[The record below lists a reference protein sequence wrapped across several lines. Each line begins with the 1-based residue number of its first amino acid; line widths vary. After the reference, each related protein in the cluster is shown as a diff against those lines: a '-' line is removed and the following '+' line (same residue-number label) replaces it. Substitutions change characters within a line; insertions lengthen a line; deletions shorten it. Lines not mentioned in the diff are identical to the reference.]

1 MIQQTFTKLV
11 SVFLLHLE
19 RKMMKKSIIL
29 LLVIGSMFS
38 SLVVSSFIIAPK
50 HVYALTYDSKEIKE
64 AKRESDKEA
73 LAKDKAD
80 GKAVDE
86 GTTQPKYSEKDIK
99 TVLGANDIDWVNK
112 NISKNFTVYYQS
124 GSLTDLGLS
133 SAHLVASLFMSLNL
147 YIIYPLF
154 DTALSKMFDLTNITQ
169 GINNIF
175 SNVQQFTKQTWAGAV
190 FKQLLYTAFGLG
202 LVWVFIQSVK
212 SGAGLKAILSVLL
225 VAIIGSTW
233 ISAGGT
239 VLTKV
244 NNFTSQAQTAVF
256 TEIDSSDQTYSSTD
270 DFENKI
276 RKTFFEKA
284 VIRPY
289 TLANFGT
296 TNLDASEKDGSYR
309 LIGGKADSDV
319 IDALAKSNDYL
330 SKDGGE
336 EWYQASVGLMAPLM
350 SLAYGIPLL
359 MIGVFNLILQ
369 LGAIL
374 LYYLSPFTVLLS
386 LLPRFSNSA
395 LKTGLSALGLL
406 FAKIGLL
413 FGIMFVSWVGTVT
426 DTIVPVTNS
435 ASALLNSIV
444 YIVLMVLLWKNKSF
458 LVQTVTGSSM
468 ANQALNKIQLTQA
481 GQRAM
486 LAGSEMVSSTKH
498 GLENVKG
505 FSGRHAKDKLEDKSK
520 GKDNEDYDE
529 NRDRRGNAPDEQE
542 MRELEEQRRQERAQR
557 LADEAERQRQRDD
570 DEQDI
575 GYNTDRSADE
585 DYTDRRGSG
594 DDDDLP
600 TYKRTPYLIRDKATE
615 DNHGNG
621 SNEPD
626 RSFNR
631 GRILDDESS
640 EKLAEK
646 RREARS
652 QVLKSSATP
661 KSMPVDDDK
670 LQHRNFDEAA
680 HHQEQITQDEEKELD
695 KEL

>member
-1 MIQQTFTKLV
+1 
-11 SVFLLHLE
+11 
-19 RKMMKKSIIL
+19 
-29 LLVIGSMFS
+29 MFS
-38 SLVVSSFIIAPK
+38 SLVVSSFMIAPQP
-50 HVYALTYDSKEIKE
+50 VYALTVDTPALRK

-80 GKAVDE
+80 GKAVYE
-86 GTTQPKYSEKDIK
+86 GTTQPTHTEKEIKKY
-99 TVLGANDIDWVNK
+99 LAQNDIDWINK

-169 GINNIF
+169 GINDIF
-175 SNVQQFTKQTWAGAV
+175 SNVQQFTKQTWAGEV

-212 SGAGLKAILSVLL
+212 SGAGLKTILSVLL
-225 VAIIGSTW
+225 VAIIGSAW

-244 NNFTSQAQTAVF
+244 NEFTSTAQTAMF
-256 TEIDSSDQTYSSTD
+256 AETASTGDTYSNTD
-270 DFENKI
+270 DFQSKI
-276 RKTFFEKA
+276 RGVFFDKA

-336 EWYQASVGLMAPLM
+336 EWYQASVGLMAPIM

-386 LLPRFSNSA
+386 LLPGFSNSA

-426 DTIVPVTNS
+426 DTIVPVTGS

-486 LAGSEMVSSTKH
+486 LAGSEMVNSTKH

-505 FSGRHAKDKLEDKSK
+505 FSGRHAKDKSEDKSK
-520 GKDNEDYDE
+520 GKDDEDYDE

-542 MRELEEQRRQERAQR
+542 MRELEEQRRQERAER
-557 LADEAERQRQRDD
+557 LADEAERQRQRDA
-570 DEQDI
+570 DEENIDPD
-575 GYNTDRSADE
+575 NSDE
-585 DYTDRRGSG
+585 DYIDRRGHG
-594 DDDDLP
+594 EDDELP
-600 TYKRTPYLIRDKATE
+600 TYTRTPYLIKNHDNTE
-615 DNHGNG
+615 SYGDG

-631 GRILDDESS
+631 GRVLDDESS
-640 EKLAEK
+640 EKIAEK

-652 QVLKSSATP
+652 QVLKPSAKSVTP
-661 KSMPVDDDK
+661 KSMIVDDDK
-670 LQHRNFDEAA
+670 LQQRNFDEAV

>member
-1 MIQQTFTKLV
+1 
-11 SVFLLHLE
+11 
-19 RKMMKKSIIL
+19 MKKSIIL

-38 SLVVSSFIIAPK
+38 SLVVSSFMIAPRP
-50 HVYALTYDSKEIKE
+50 VYALTVDTPALRK

-80 GKAVDE
+80 GKAVYE
-86 GTTQPKYSEKDIK
+86 GTTQPSYDEKKIK
-99 TVLGANDIDWVNK
+99 DKLGRNDIDWINK

-169 GINNIF
+169 GINDIF
-175 SNVQQFTKQTWAGAV
+175 SNVQQFTEQTWAGAV

-225 VAIIGSTW
+225 VAIIGSAW

-244 NNFTSQAQTAVF
+244 NEFTSTAQTAMF
-256 TEIDSSDQTYSSTD
+256 TETSNINGQFTDSGDK
-270 DFENKI
+270 FESAI
-276 RKTFFEKA
+276 RRAYFEKA

-330 SKDGGE
+330 SKDGGQ
-336 EWYQASVGLMAPLM
+336 EWYQASVGLMAPIM

-359 MIGVFNLILQ
+359 MIGIFNLILQ

-486 LAGSEMVSSTKH
+486 LAGGEMVNSTKH

-505 FSGRHAKDKLEDKSK
+505 FSGRHAKDKLEDKS
-520 GKDNEDYDE
+520 NDE
-529 NRDRRGNAPDEQE
+529 PDSSNDRRGNAPDEQE

-575 GYNTDRSADE
+575 DYNTDRSADE
-585 DYTDRRGSG
+585 DYTDRRGYG

-600 TYKRTPYLIRDKATE
+600 TYKRTPYLIRDKVTE

-621 SNEPD
+621 SNEPE

-631 GRILDDESS
+631 GRVLDDESS

-652 QVLKSSATP
+652 QVLKPSAKPATP
-661 KSMPVDDDK
+661 KSMQVDDDK
-670 LQHRNFDEAA
+670 LQHRNFDEAV

>member
-1 MIQQTFTKLV
+1 
-11 SVFLLHLE
+11 
-19 RKMMKKSIIL
+19 
-29 LLVIGSMFS
+29 
-38 SLVVSSFIIAPK
+38 
-50 HVYALTYDSKEIKE
+50 
-64 AKRESDKEA
+64 
-73 LAKDKAD
+73 
-80 GKAVDE
+80 
-86 GTTQPKYSEKDIK
+86 
-99 TVLGANDIDWVNK
+99 
-112 NISKNFTVYYQS
+112 
-124 GSLTDLGLS
+124 
-133 SAHLVASLFMSLNL
+133 
-147 YIIYPLF
+147 
-154 DTALSKMFDLTNITQ
+154 
-169 GINNIF
+169 
-175 SNVQQFTKQTWAGAV
+175 
-190 FKQLLYTAFGLG
+190 
-202 LVWVFIQSVK
+202 
-212 SGAGLKAILSVLL
+212 
-225 VAIIGSTW
+225 
-233 ISAGGT
+233 
-239 VLTKV
+239 
-244 NNFTSQAQTAVF
+244 
-256 TEIDSSDQTYSSTD
+256 
-270 DFENKI
+270 
-276 RKTFFEKA
+276 
-284 VIRPY
+284 
-289 TLANFGT
+289 
-296 TNLDASEKDGSYR
+296 
-309 LIGGKADSDV
+309 
-319 IDALAKSNDYL
+319 
-330 SKDGGE
+330 
-336 EWYQASVGLMAPLM
+336 MAPIM

-486 LAGSEMVSSTKH
+486 LAGSEMVNSTKH

-505 FSGRHAKDKLEDKSK
+505 FSGRHAKDKSEDKSK
-520 GKDNEDYDE
+520 GKDDE

-542 MRELEEQRRQERAQR
+542 MRELEEQRRQERAER
-557 LADEAERQRQRDD
+557 LADEAERQRQRDA
-570 DEQDI
+570 DEENIVPD
-575 GYNTDRSADE
+575 NSAYE
-585 DYTDRRGSG
+585 DYTDRRGYG

-615 DNHGNG
+615 DNHEKG

-626 RSFNR
+626 RAFNR
-631 GRILDDESS
+631 GRVLDDESS

-652 QVLKSSATP
+652 QVLKPSATP
-661 KSMPVDDDK
+661 KSMPVDDNK
-670 LQHRNFDEAA
+670 LQQHNFDEAV

>member
-1 MIQQTFTKLV
+1 
-11 SVFLLHLE
+11 
-19 RKMMKKSIIL
+19 MKKSITL
-29 LLVIGSMFS
+29 LLVLGSMFS
-38 SLVVSSFIIAPK
+38 SLVVSSFMIAPQ

-64 AKRESDKEA
+64 GKRKSDKEA

-80 GKAVDE
+80 GKSVYE
-86 GTTQPKYSEKDIK
+86 GTTQPSYDEKKIK
-99 TVLGANDIDWVNK
+99 DKLGRNDIDWINK

-169 GINNIF
+169 GINDIF
-175 SNVQQFTKQTWAGAV
+175 SNVQQFTKQTWAGEV

-212 SGAGLKAILSVLL
+212 SGVGLKAILSVLL
-225 VAIIGSTW
+225 VAIIGSAW

-244 NNFTSQAQTAVF
+244 NEFTSTAQKAMF
-256 TEIDSSDQTYSSTD
+256 TETSNINGQFTDSGDK
-270 DFENKI
+270 FESAI
-276 RKTFFEKA
+276 RRAYFEKA

-319 IDALAKSNDYL
+319 IDALANSSDYL

-336 EWYQASVGLMAPLM
+336 EWYQASVGLMAPIM

-486 LAGSEMVSSTKH
+486 QASSEMFNSSKH
-498 GLENVKG
+498 GLENIKG
-505 FSGRHAKDKLEDKSK
+505 FSGRHAKDKSEDKS
-520 GKDNEDYDE
+520 NDE
-529 NRDRRGNAPDEQE
+529 HESSDDRRGNVPDEQE
-542 MRELEEQRRQERAQR
+542 MRELEEQRRQERAER
-557 LADEAERQRQRDD
+557 LTDEAERQRQRDA
-570 DEQDI
+570 DEENIDPD
-575 GYNTDRSADE
+575 NSDE
-585 DYTDRRGSG
+585 DYTDRRSHGE
-594 DDDDLP
+594 DDELP
-600 TYKRTPYLIRDKATE
+600 TYTRTPYLIKNHDNV
-615 DNHGNG
+615 DNHGND

-626 RSFNR
+626 RSFKR
-631 GRILDDESS
+631 GRVLDDESS

-652 QVLKSSATP
+652 TRLKKDRKVVTP
-661 KSMPVDDDK
+661 KLVDDDK
-670 LQHRNFDEAA
+670 LKNRNFDEAI

>member
-1 MIQQTFTKLV
+1 
-11 SVFLLHLE
+11 
-19 RKMMKKSIIL
+19 MKKSILL
-29 LLVIGSMFS
+29 LLVMVSMFS
-38 SLVVSSFIIAPK
+38 SLVVSSFMIAPQ

-80 GKAVDE
+80 GKTVDE
-86 GTTQPKYSEKDIK
+86 GTTQPTHTEKTIKDKLKY
-99 TVLGANDIDWVNK
+99 NDIDWINK

-169 GINNIF
+169 GINDIF
-175 SNVQQFTKQTWAGAV
+175 SNVQQFTKQTWAGEI

-202 LVWVFIQSVK
+202 LVWVFIQNVK
-212 SGAGLKAILSVLL
+212 SGAGLKSILSVLL
-225 VAIIGSTW
+225 VAIIGSAW

-244 NNFTSQAQTAVF
+244 NEFTSTAQTAMF
-256 TEIDSSDQTYSSTD
+256 TETNSQTQQYTGVNT
-270 DFENKI
+270 FEKSI

-289 TLANFGT
+289 TLANFET
-296 TNLDASEKDGSYR
+296 TNLVASEKDGSYR

-330 SKDGGE
+330 SRDGGE
-336 EWYQASVGLMAPLM
+336 EWYQASVGLMAPIM
-350 SLAYGIPLL
+350 SLAYGVPLL

-406 FAKIGLL
+406 FAKVGLL

-426 DTIVPVTNS
+426 DTIVPVTGS

-486 LAGSEMVSSTKH
+486 QASSEMFNSSKH
-498 GLENVKG
+498 GLENIKG
-505 FSGRHAKDKLEDKSK
+505 FSGRHAKDKSEDKSK
-520 GKDNEDYDE
+520 NKDEGDNE

-557 LADEAERQRQRDD
+557 L
-570 DEQDI
+570 
-575 GYNTDRSADE
+575 GDE
-585 DYTDRRGSG
+585 DYTDRYGHG
-594 DDDDLP
+594 DDDELP

-621 SNEPD
+621 SNEPE

-631 GRILDDESS
+631 SRVSDNESS
-640 EKLAEK
+640 EKLTEK
-646 RREARS
+646 RRETRS
-652 QVLKSSATP
+652 QVLKSSAKPAKP
-661 KSMPVDDDK
+661 KSIPVDDDK
-670 LQHRNFDEAA
+670 LQHRNFDEAV
-680 HHQEQITQDEEKELD
+680 HHQKQITQDEEKELD

>member
-1 MIQQTFTKLV
+1 
-11 SVFLLHLE
+11 
-19 RKMMKKSIIL
+19 
-29 LLVIGSMFS
+29 
-38 SLVVSSFIIAPK
+38 
-50 HVYALTYDSKEIKE
+50 
-64 AKRESDKEA
+64 
-73 LAKDKAD
+73 
-80 GKAVDE
+80 
-86 GTTQPKYSEKDIK
+86 
-99 TVLGANDIDWVNK
+99 
-112 NISKNFTVYYQS
+112 
-124 GSLTDLGLS
+124 
-133 SAHLVASLFMSLNL
+133 MSLNL

-244 NNFTSQAQTAVF
+244 NNFTSQVQSAVF

-309 LIGGKADSDV
+309 LIGGKAESDV
-319 IDALAKSNDYL
+319 IDALAKSSDYL

-336 EWYQASVGLMAPLM
+336 EWYQASVGLMAPIM
-350 SLAYGIPLL
+350 SLAYGVPLL
-359 MIGVFNLILQ
+359 MIGIFNLILQ

-435 ASALLNSIV
+435 PSALLNSIV

-486 LAGSEMVSSTKH
+486 LAGSEMVNSTKH

-505 FSGRHAKDKLEDKSK
+505 LSGRHAKDKSEDKS
-520 GKDNEDYDE
+520 NDE
-529 NRDRRGNAPDEQE
+529 HESSNDRRGNVPDDQE
-542 MRELEEQRRQERAQR
+542 MSELEEQRRQERAER
-557 LADEAERQRQRDD
+557 LADGAERQRQKDD
-570 DEQDI
+570 DEENIDPVHF
-575 GYNTDRSADE
+575 DDV
-585 DYTDRRGSG
+585 YTDRRSHGE
-594 DDDDLP
+594 DDELP
-600 TYKRTPYLIRDKATE
+600 TYTRTPYLIKNH
-615 DNHGNG
+615 DNTDSYGNG

-631 GRILDDESS
+631 GRVLDDESS

-652 QVLKSSATP
+652 QVLKPSAKPATP
-661 KSMPVDDDK
+661 KSMIVDDDK
-670 LQHRNFDEAA
+670 LQQRNFDEAV

>member
-1 MIQQTFTKLV
+1 
-11 SVFLLHLE
+11 
-19 RKMMKKSIIL
+19 MKKSIIL

-99 TVLGANDIDWVNK
+99 TVLGANDIDWINK

-336 EWYQASVGLMAPLM
+336 EWYQASVGLMAPIM

-426 DTIVPVTNS
+426 DTIVPVTGS

-486 LAGSEMVSSTKH
+486 LAGSEMVNSTKH

-505 FSGRHAKDKLEDKSK
+505 FSGRHAKDKSEDKSK
-520 GKDNEDYDE
+520 GKDDEDYDE

-542 MRELEEQRRQERAQR
+542 MRELEEQRRQERAER
-557 LADEAERQRQRDD
+557 LADEAERQRQRDA
-570 DEQDI
+570 DEENIDPD
-575 GYNTDRSADE
+575 NSDE
-585 DYTDRRGSG
+585 DYIDRRGHG
-594 DDDDLP
+594 EDDELP
-600 TYKRTPYLIRDKATE
+600 TYTRTPYLIKNHDNTE
-615 DNHGNG
+615 SYGDGF
-621 SNEPD
+621 NEPD

-631 GRILDDESS
+631 GRVLDDESS
-640 EKLAEK
+640 EKIAEK

-652 QVLKSSATP
+652 QVLKPSAKSVTP
-661 KSMPVDDDK
+661 KSMIVDDDK
-670 LQHRNFDEAA
+670 LQQRNFDEAV

>member
-1 MIQQTFTKLV
+1 VIQQTFTKLV

-99 TVLGANDIDWVNK
+99 TVLGANDIDWINK

-244 NNFTSQAQTAVF
+244 NNFTSQAQSAVF

-309 LIGGKADSDV
+309 LIGGKAESDV
-319 IDALAKSNDYL
+319 IDALAKSSDYL

-336 EWYQASVGLMAPLM
+336 EWYQASVGLMAPIM
-350 SLAYGIPLL
+350 SLAYGVPLL
-359 MIGVFNLILQ
+359 MIGIFNLILQ

-435 ASALLNSIV
+435 PSALLNSIV

-486 LAGSEMVSSTKH
+486 LAGSEMVNSTKH

-505 FSGRHAKDKLEDKSK
+505 LSGRHAKDKSEDKS
-520 GKDNEDYDE
+520 NDE
-529 NRDRRGNAPDEQE
+529 HESSNDRRGNVPDDQE
-542 MRELEEQRRQERAQR
+542 MRELEEQRRQERAER
-557 LADEAERQRQRDD
+557 LADEAERQRQKDD
-570 DEQDI
+570 DEENIDP
-575 GYNTDRSADE
+575 DHFD
-585 DYTDRRGSG
+585 DVYTDRRSHGE
-594 DDDDLP
+594 DDESP
-600 TYKRTPYLIRDKATE
+600 TYTRTPYLIKNH
-615 DNHGNG
+615 DNPDSYGNG

-631 GRILDDESS
+631 GRVLDDESS

-652 QVLKSSATP
+652 QVLKPSAKPATP
-661 KSMPVDDDK
+661 KSMIVDDDK
-670 LQHRNFDEAA
+670 LQQRNFDEAV

>member
-1 MIQQTFTKLV
+1 
-11 SVFLLHLE
+11 
-19 RKMMKKSIIL
+19 MKKSIIL
-29 LLVIGSMFS
+29 LLVIGSMLS
-38 SLVVSSFIIAPK
+38 SLVVSSFVIAPQP
-50 HVYALTYDSKEIKE
+50 VYALTVDTPALRK

-73 LAKDKAD
+73 LAKDKAN
-80 GKAVDE
+80 GKSVYE
-86 GTTQPKYSEKDIK
+86 GTTQPSYDEKKIK
-99 TVLGANDIDWVNK
+99 DKLGRNDIDWINK

-169 GINNIF
+169 GINDIF
-175 SNVQQFTKQTWAGAV
+175 SNVQQFTKQTWAGEV

-225 VAIIGSTW
+225 VAIIGSAW

-244 NNFTSQAQTAVF
+244 NEFTSTAQTAMF
-256 TEIDSSDQTYSSTD
+256 AETASTGDTYSNTD
-270 DFENKI
+270 DFQSKI
-276 RKTFFEKA
+276 RGVFFDKA

-426 DTIVPVTNS
+426 DTIVPVTGS

-486 LAGSEMVSSTKH
+486 LAGSEMVNSTKH

-505 FSGRHAKDKLEDKSK
+505 FSGRHAKDKSEDKSK
-520 GKDNEDYDE
+520 GKDDEDYDE

-542 MRELEEQRRQERAQR
+542 MRELEEQRRQERAER
-557 LADEAERQRQRDD
+557 LADEAERQSQRDA
-570 DEQDI
+570 DEENIDPD
-575 GYNTDRSADE
+575 NSDE
-585 DYTDRRGSG
+585 DYIDRRGHG
-594 DDDDLP
+594 EDDELP
-600 TYKRTPYLIRDKATE
+600 TYTRTPYLIKNHDNTE
-615 DNHGNG
+615 SYGNS

-631 GRILDDESS
+631 GRVLDDESS

-652 QVLKSSATP
+652 QVLKPSATP
-661 KSMPVDDDK
+661 KSMPVDDNK
-670 LQHRNFDEAA
+670 LQHRNFDEAV

>member
-1 MIQQTFTKLV
+1 
-11 SVFLLHLE
+11 
-19 RKMMKKSIIL
+19 MKKSIIL

-38 SLVVSSFIIAPK
+38 SLVVSSFLIAPQP
-50 HVYALTYDSKEIKE
+50 VYALTVDTPALRK

-86 GTTQPKYSEKDIK
+86 GTTQPTHTEKEIKKY
-99 TVLGANDIDWVNK
+99 LAQNDINWVNK
-112 NISKNFTVYYQS
+112 NISKNFTAYYQS

-169 GINNIF
+169 GINDIF
-175 SNVQQFTKQTWAGAV
+175 SNVQQFTKQTWAGEV

-202 LVWVFIQSVK
+202 IVWVFIQSVK

-225 VAIIGSTW
+225 VAIIGSAW

-244 NNFTSQAQTAVF
+244 NEFTSTAQTAMF
-256 TEIDSSDQTYSSTD
+256 TETSNINGQYTDSGDK
-270 DFENKI
+270 FESAI
-276 RKTFFEKA
+276 RRAYFEKS

-319 IDALAKSNDYL
+319 IDALAKSSDYL

-336 EWYQASVGLMAPLM
+336 EWYQASVGLMAPIM

-486 LAGSEMVSSTKH
+486 LAGSEMVNSTKH

-505 FSGRHAKDKLEDKSK
+505 FSGRHAKDKSEDKSK
-520 GKDNEDYDE
+520 SKDDEDYDE

-542 MRELEEQRRQERAQR
+542 MRELEEQRRQERAER
-557 LADEAERQRQRDD
+557 LADEAERQRQRDA
-570 DEQDI
+570 DEENIDPD
-575 GYNTDRSADE
+575 NSDE
-585 DYTDRRGSG
+585 DYTDRRGHG
-594 DDDDLP
+594 ENDELP
-600 TYKRTPYLIRDKATE
+600 TYTRTPYLIKNHDNTE
-615 DNHGNG
+615 DYGNG

-631 GRILDDESS
+631 GRVLDDESS

-652 QVLKSSATP
+652 QVLMPSAKSVTP
-661 KSMPVDDDK
+661 KSMSLDDDK
-670 LQHRNFDEAA
+670 LQQRNFDEAV

>member
-1 MIQQTFTKLV
+1 
-11 SVFLLHLE
+11 
-19 RKMMKKSIIL
+19 MKKSIIL

-38 SLVVSSFIIAPK
+38 SLVVSSFLIAPQP
-50 HVYALTYDSKEIKE
+50 VYALTVDTPALRK

-86 GTTQPKYSEKDIK
+86 GTTQPTHTEKEIKKY
-99 TVLGANDIDWVNK
+99 LAQNDINWVNK
-112 NISKNFTVYYQS
+112 NISKNFTAYYQS

-169 GINNIF
+169 GINDIF
-175 SNVQQFTKQTWAGAV
+175 SNVQQFTKQTWAGEV

-202 LVWVFIQSVK
+202 IVWVFIQSVK

-225 VAIIGSTW
+225 VAIIGSAW

-244 NNFTSQAQTAVF
+244 NEFTSTAQTAMF
-256 TEIDSSDQTYSSTD
+256 TETSNINGQYTDSGDK
-270 DFENKI
+270 FESAI
-276 RKTFFEKA
+276 RRAYFEKS

-319 IDALAKSNDYL
+319 IDALAKSSDYL

-336 EWYQASVGLMAPLM
+336 EWYQASVGLMAPIM

-444 YIVLMVLLWKNKSF
+444 YIFLMVLLWKNKSF

-486 LAGSEMVSSTKH
+486 LAGSEMVNSTKH

-505 FSGRHAKDKLEDKSK
+505 FSGRHAKDKSEDKSK
-520 GKDNEDYDE
+520 SKDDEDYDE

-542 MRELEEQRRQERAQR
+542 MRELEEQRRQERAER
-557 LADEAERQRQRDD
+557 LADEAERQRQRDA
-570 DEQDI
+570 DEENIDPD
-575 GYNTDRSADE
+575 NSDE
-585 DYTDRRGSG
+585 DYTDRRGHG
-594 DDDDLP
+594 ENDELP
-600 TYKRTPYLIRDKATE
+600 TYTRTPYLIKNHDNTE
-615 DNHGNG
+615 DYGNG

-631 GRILDDESS
+631 GRVLDDESS

-652 QVLKSSATP
+652 QVLKPSAKSVTP
-661 KSMPVDDDK
+661 KSMSLDDDK
-670 LQHRNFDEAA
+670 LQQRNFDEAV

>member
-1 MIQQTFTKLV
+1 
-11 SVFLLHLE
+11 
-19 RKMMKKSIIL
+19 MKKSIIL
-29 LLVIGSMFS
+29 LLVIGSMLS
-38 SLVVSSFIIAPK
+38 SLVVSSFVIASQP
-50 HVYALTYDSKEIKE
+50 VYALTVDTPALRK

-86 GTTQPKYSEKDIK
+86 GTTQPTHTEKEIKKY
-99 TVLGANDIDWVNK
+99 LAQNDINWVNK

-169 GINNIF
+169 GINDIF
-175 SNVQQFTKQTWAGAV
+175 SNVQQFTKQTWAGEV

-225 VAIIGSTW
+225 VAIIGSAW

-244 NNFTSQAQTAVF
+244 NEFTSTAQTAMF
-256 TEIDSSDQTYSSTD
+256 TETNSQTQQYTGVD
-270 DFENKI
+270 TFEKSI

-319 IDALAKSNDYL
+319 VDALAKSNDYL

-336 EWYQASVGLMAPLM
+336 EWYQSSVGLMAPIM

-374 LYYLSPFTVLLS
+374 LYYLSPFTVLIS

-426 DTIVPVTNS
+426 DTIVPVTGS

-486 LAGSEMVSSTKH
+486 LAGSEMVNSTKH

-505 FSGRHAKDKLEDKSK
+505 FSGRHAKDKSEDKSK
-520 GKDNEDYDE
+520 GKDEEDYDE

-542 MRELEEQRRQERAQR
+542 MRELEEQRRQERAER
-557 LADEAERQRQRDD
+557 LADEAERQRQKDT
-570 DEQDI
+570 DEQGLNYVPD
-575 GYNTDRSADE
+575 NSADE
-585 DYTDRRGSG
+585 DYTYRRSYG

-600 TYKRTPYLIRDKATE
+600 TYKRTPYLIRDKSTE
-615 DNHGNG
+615 DNHEKG

-626 RSFNR
+626 RAFSR
-631 GRILDDESS
+631 GRVLDDESS

-652 QVLKSSATP
+652 QVLKPSATP
-661 KSMPVDDDK
+661 KSMPVDDNK
-670 LQHRNFDEAA
+670 LQQRNFDEAV

>member
-1 MIQQTFTKLV
+1 
-11 SVFLLHLE
+11 
-19 RKMMKKSIIL
+19 MKKSIIL

-38 SLVVSSFIIAPK
+38 SLVVSSFMIAPQP
-50 HVYALTYDSKEIKE
+50 VYALTVDTPALRK

-73 LAKDKAD
+73 LAKDKAN
-80 GKAVDE
+80 GKSVYE
-86 GTTQPKYSEKDIK
+86 GTTQPSYDEKKIK
-99 TVLGANDIDWVNK
+99 DKLGRNDIDWINK

-133 SAHLVASLFMSLNL
+133 SAHLVASLFMSLNI

-154 DTALSKMFDLTNITQ
+154 DTALSKMFDLSNITQ
-169 GINNIF
+169 GINDIF
-175 SNVQQFTKQTWAGAV
+175 SNVQQFTKQTWAGEV

-212 SGAGLKAILSVLL
+212 SGTGLKAILSVLL
-225 VAIIGSTW
+225 VAIIGSAW

-244 NNFTSQAQTAVF
+244 NEFTSTAQTAMF
-256 TEIDSSDQTYSSTD
+256 TETSNINGQFTDSGDK
-270 DFENKI
+270 FESAI
-276 RKTFFEKA
+276 RKAYFEKS

-289 TLANFGT
+289 TLVNFGT

-336 EWYQASVGLMAPLM
+336 EWYQASVGLMAPIM
-350 SLAYGIPLL
+350 SLAYGVPLL

-481 GQRAM
+481 GQRAL
-486 LAGSEMVSSTKH
+486 LAGSEMVNSTKH

-505 FSGRHAKDKLEDKSK
+505 FSGRHAKDKDEHKSK
-520 GKDNEDYDE
+520 DKDEDYDE
-529 NRDRRGNAPDEQE
+529 NRDRGGNAPDEQE
-542 MRELEEQRRQERAQR
+542 MRELEEQRRQERAER
-557 LADEAERQRQRDD
+557 LADEAERQRQKDT
-570 DEQDI
+570 DEQGLNYDPD
-575 GYNTDRSADE
+575 NSADE
-585 DYTDRRGSG
+585 DYTDRRGYG

-615 DNHGNG
+615 DNHEKG

-626 RSFNR
+626 RPFNR
-631 GRILDDESS
+631 GRVLDDESS

-652 QVLKSSATP
+652 QVLKSSAKPATP
-661 KSMPVDDDK
+661 KSMSVDDDK
-670 LQHRNFDEAA
+670 LQHRNFDEAV
-680 HHQEQITQDEEKELD
+680 HHQEQITQDEERELD

>member
-1 MIQQTFTKLV
+1 
-11 SVFLLHLE
+11 
-19 RKMMKKSIIL
+19 MKKSIIL

-38 SLVVSSFIIAPK
+38 SLVVNSFMIAPQP
-50 HVYALTYDSKEIKE
+50 VYALTVDTPALRK

-80 GKAVDE
+80 GKAVYE
-86 GTTQPKYSEKDIK
+86 GTTQPTHTEKTIKDKLKY
-99 TVLGANDIDWVNK
+99 NDIDWINK

-169 GINNIF
+169 GINDIF
-175 SNVQQFTKQTWAGAV
+175 SNVQQFTKQTWAGEV

-225 VAIIGSTW
+225 VAIIGSAW

-244 NNFTSQAQTAVF
+244 NEFTSTAQTAMF
-256 TEIDSSDQTYSSTD
+256 TETNSQTQQYTGVD
-270 DFENKI
+270 TFEKSI

-319 IDALAKSNDYL
+319 VDALAKSNDYL

-336 EWYQASVGLMAPLM
+336 EWYQASVGLMAPIM

-374 LYYLSPFTVLLS
+374 LYYLSPFTVLIS

-426 DTIVPVTNS
+426 DTIVPVIGS

-486 LAGSEMVSSTKH
+486 LAGSEMVNSTKH

-505 FSGRHAKDKLEDKSK
+505 FSGRHAKDKSEDKSK
-520 GKDNEDYDE
+520 GKDDEDYDE

-542 MRELEEQRRQERAQR
+542 MRELEEQRRQERAER
-557 LADEAERQRQRDD
+557 LADEAERQRQRDA
-570 DEQDI
+570 DEENIVPD
-575 GYNTDRSADE
+575 NSAYE
-585 DYTDRRGSG
+585 DYTDRRGYG

-615 DNHGNG
+615 DNHEKG
-621 SNEPD
+621 SNETD
-626 RSFNR
+626 RTFNR
-631 GRILDDESS
+631 GRVLDDESS

-652 QVLKSSATP
+652 QVLKPSATP
-661 KSMPVDDDK
+661 KSMPVDDNK
-670 LQHRNFDEAA
+670 LQQRNFDEAV

>member
-1 MIQQTFTKLV
+1 
-11 SVFLLHLE
+11 
-19 RKMMKKSIIL
+19 MKKSIIL

-38 SLVVSSFIIAPK
+38 SLVVSSFVIAPQP
-50 HVYALTYDSKEIKE
+50 VYALTVDTPALRK

-73 LAKDKAD
+73 LAKDKAN
-80 GKAVDE
+80 GKSVYE
-86 GTTQPKYSEKDIK
+86 GTTQPTHTEKEIKKY
-99 TVLGANDIDWVNK
+99 LAQNDIDWINK

-169 GINNIF
+169 GINDIF

-225 VAIIGSTW
+225 VAIIGSAW

-239 VLTKV
+239 VLKKV
-244 NNFTSQAQTAVF
+244 NEFTSTAQTAMF
-256 TEIDSSDQTYSSTD
+256 TETSNINGQFTDSGDK
-270 DFENKI
+270 FESAI
-276 RKTFFEKA
+276 RRAYFEKA

-336 EWYQASVGLMAPLM
+336 EWYQASVGLMAPII

-458 LVQTVTGSSM
+458 LAQTVTGSSM

-486 LAGSEMVSSTKH
+486 QASSEMFNSSKH
-498 GLENVKG
+498 GLENIKG
-505 FSGRHAKDKLEDKSK
+505 FSGRHAKDKDEHKYKDK
-520 GKDNEDYDE
+520 DEDYDE

-542 MRELEEQRRQERAQR
+542 MRELEEQRRQERAER
-557 LADEAERQRQRDD
+557 LADEAERQRQRDA
-570 DEQDI
+570 DEENIDPD
-575 GYNTDRSADE
+575 NSDE
-585 DYTDRRGSG
+585 DYTDRRGHG
-594 DDDDLP
+594 EDDELP
-600 TYKRTPYLIRDKATE
+600 TYTRTPYLIKNHDNTE
-615 DNHGNG
+615 SYGNG
-621 SNEPD
+621 PNEPD

-631 GRILDDESS
+631 GRVLDDESS

-652 QVLKSSATP
+652 QVLKPSAKSVTP
-661 KSMPVDDDK
+661 KSMSVDDDK
-670 LQHRNFDEAA
+670 LQQRNFDEAV

>member
-1 MIQQTFTKLV
+1 
-11 SVFLLHLE
+11 
-19 RKMMKKSIIL
+19 MKKSIIL

-38 SLVVSSFIIAPK
+38 SLVVSSFMIAPQP
-50 HVYALTYDSKEIKE
+50 VYALTVDTPALRK

-80 GKAVDE
+80 GKAVYE
-86 GTTQPKYSEKDIK
+86 GTTQPTHTEKEIK
-99 TVLGANDIDWVNK
+99 NRFMNNDIDWVNK
-112 NISKNFTVYYQS
+112 NISKNFTAYYQS

-169 GINNIF
+169 GINDIF
-175 SNVQQFTKQTWAGAV
+175 SNVQQFTKQTWAGEV

-225 VAIIGSTW
+225 VAIIGSAW

-244 NNFTSQAQTAVF
+244 NEFTSTAQTAVF

-289 TLANFGT
+289 TLADFGT

-336 EWYQASVGLMAPLM
+336 EWYQASVGLMAPIM

-426 DTIVPVTNS
+426 DTIVPVTGS

-486 LAGSEMVSSTKH
+486 LAGSEMVNSTKH

-505 FSGRHAKDKLEDKSK
+505 FSGRHAKDKSEDKSK
-520 GKDNEDYDE
+520 GKDDEDYDE

-542 MRELEEQRRQERAQR
+542 MRELEEQRRQERAER
-557 LADEAERQRQRDD
+557 LADEAERQRQRDA
-570 DEQDI
+570 DEENIDPD
-575 GYNTDRSADE
+575 NSDE
-585 DYTDRRGSG
+585 DYIDRRGHG
-594 DDDDLP
+594 EDDELP
-600 TYKRTPYLIRDKATE
+600 TYTRTPYLIKNHDNTE
-615 DNHGNG
+615 SYGDG

-631 GRILDDESS
+631 GRVLDDESS
-640 EKLAEK
+640 EKIAEK

-652 QVLKSSATP
+652 QVLKPSAKSVTP
-661 KSMPVDDDK
+661 KSMIVDDDK
-670 LQHRNFDEAA
+670 LQQRNFDEAV

>member
-1 MIQQTFTKLV
+1 
-11 SVFLLHLE
+11 
-19 RKMMKKSIIL
+19 MKKSIIL
-29 LLVIGSMFS
+29 LLVIGSMLS
-38 SLVVSSFIIAPK
+38 SLFVSSFVIAPQP
-50 HVYALTYDSKEIKE
+50 VYALTVDTAALRK

-73 LAKDKAD
+73 LAKDKAN
-80 GKAVDE
+80 GKSVYE
-86 GTTQPKYSEKDIK
+86 GTTQPSYDEKKIK
-99 TVLGANDIDWVNK
+99 DKLGRNDIDWINK

-169 GINNIF
+169 GINDIF
-175 SNVQQFTKQTWAGAV
+175 SNVQQFTKQTWAGEV

-225 VAIIGSTW
+225 VAIIGSAW

-244 NNFTSQAQTAVF
+244 NEFTSTAQTAMF
-256 TEIDSSDQTYSSTD
+256 TETNSQTQQYTGVD
-270 DFENKI
+270 TFEKSI

-296 TNLDASEKDGSYR
+296 TILDASEKDGSYR

-319 IDALAKSNDYL
+319 VDALAKSNDYL

-336 EWYQASVGLMAPLM
+336 EWYQSSVGIMAPIM

-426 DTIVPVTNS
+426 DTIVPVTGS
-435 ASALLNSIV
+435 ASALLSSIV

-486 LAGSEMVSSTKH
+486 LAGSEMVNSTKH

-505 FSGRHAKDKLEDKSK
+505 FSGRHAKDKSEDKSK
-520 GKDNEDYDE
+520 GKDDEDYDE

-542 MRELEEQRRQERAQR
+542 MRELEEQRRQERAER
-557 LADEAERQRQRDD
+557 LADEAERQRQKDT
-570 DEQDI
+570 DEQVLNYVPD
-575 GYNTDRSADE
+575 NSADE
-585 DYTDRRGSG
+585 DYTDRSGYG

-600 TYKRTPYLIRDKATE
+600 TYKRTPYLIRDRATE

-626 RSFNR
+626 RSFNL
-631 GRILDDESS
+631 GRVLDDESS

-652 QVLKSSATP
+652 QVLKPSAKPATP
-661 KSMPVDDDK
+661 KSMSVDDDK
-670 LQHRNFDEAA
+670 LQHRNFDEAV

>member
-1 MIQQTFTKLV
+1 
-11 SVFLLHLE
+11 
-19 RKMMKKSIIL
+19 MKKSIIL

-38 SLVVSSFIIAPK
+38 SLVVSSFMIAPQP
-50 HVYALTYDSKEIKE
+50 VYALTVDTPALRK

-80 GKAVDE
+80 GKAVYE
-86 GTTQPKYSEKDIK
+86 GTTQPTHTEKEIK
-99 TVLGANDIDWVNK
+99 NRFMNNDIDWVNK
-112 NISKNFTVYYQS
+112 NISKNFTAYYQS

-169 GINNIF
+169 GISDIF
-175 SNVQQFTKQTWAGAV
+175 SSVQQFTKQTWTGKV

-244 NNFTSQAQTAVF
+244 NEFTSTAQTAMF
-256 TEIDSSDQTYSSTD
+256 TETSNINGQFTDSGDK
-270 DFENKI
+270 FESAI
-276 RKTFFEKA
+276 RRAYFEKA

-336 EWYQASVGLMAPLM
+336 EWYQASVGLMAPIM

-374 LYYLSPFTVLLS
+374 FYYLSPFTVLLS

-486 LAGSEMVSSTKH
+486 LAGSEMVNSTKH

-505 FSGRHAKDKLEDKSK
+505 FSGRHAKDKSEDKSK
-520 GKDNEDYDE
+520 GKDDEDYDE

-542 MRELEEQRRQERAQR
+542 MRELEEQRRQERAER
-557 LADEAERQRQRDD
+557 LADEAERQRQRDA
-570 DEQDI
+570 DEQGLNYVPD
-575 GYNTDRSADE
+575 NSADE
-585 DYTDRRGSG
+585 DYTYRRSYG

-615 DNHGNG
+615 DNHEKG

-626 RSFNR
+626 RSFN
-631 GRILDDESS
+631 LDDESS

-652 QVLKSSATP
+652 QVLKSSAKPATP
-661 KSMPVDDDK
+661 KSVSVDDDK
-670 LQHRNFDEAA
+670 LQHRNFDEAV
-680 HHQEQITQDEEKELD
+680 HHQEKITQDEERELD

>member
-1 MIQQTFTKLV
+1 
-11 SVFLLHLE
+11 
-19 RKMMKKSIIL
+19 MKKSIIL

-38 SLVVSSFIIAPK
+38 SLVVSSFMIAPQP
-50 HVYALTYDSKEIKE
+50 VYALTVDTPALRK

-80 GKAVDE
+80 GKAVYE
-86 GTTQPKYSEKDIK
+86 GTTQPTHTEKEIKKY
-99 TVLGANDIDWVNK
+99 LAQNDIDWINK

-169 GINNIF
+169 GINDIF
-175 SNVQQFTKQTWAGAV
+175 SNVQQFTKQTWAGEV

-212 SGAGLKAILSVLL
+212 SGAGLKTILSVLL
-225 VAIIGSTW
+225 VAIIGSAW

-244 NNFTSQAQTAVF
+244 NEFTSTAQTAMF
-256 TEIDSSDQTYSSTD
+256 AETASTGDTYSNTD
-270 DFENKI
+270 DFQSKI
-276 RKTFFEKA
+276 RGVFFDKA

-336 EWYQASVGLMAPLM
+336 EWYQASVGLMAPIM

-386 LLPRFSNSA
+386 LLPGFSNSA

-426 DTIVPVTNS
+426 DTIVPVTGS

-486 LAGSEMVSSTKH
+486 LAGSEMVNSTKH

-505 FSGRHAKDKLEDKSK
+505 FSGRHAKDKSEDKSK
-520 GKDNEDYDE
+520 GKDDEDYDEDYDE

-542 MRELEEQRRQERAQR
+542 MRELEEQRRQERAER
-557 LADEAERQRQRDD
+557 LADEAERQRQRDA
-570 DEQDI
+570 DEENIDPD
-575 GYNTDRSADE
+575 NSDE
-585 DYTDRRGSG
+585 DYIDRRGHG
-594 DDDDLP
+594 EDDELP
-600 TYKRTPYLIRDKATE
+600 TYTRTPYLIKNHDNTE
-615 DNHGNG
+615 SYGDG

-631 GRILDDESS
+631 GRVLDDESS
-640 EKLAEK
+640 EKIAEK

-652 QVLKSSATP
+652 QVLKPSAKSVTP
-661 KSMPVDDDK
+661 KSMIVDDDK
-670 LQHRNFDEAA
+670 LQQRNFDEAV

>member
-1 MIQQTFTKLV
+1 
-11 SVFLLHLE
+11 
-19 RKMMKKSIIL
+19 MKKSIIL

-38 SLVVSSFIIAPK
+38 SLVVSSFMIAPQP
-50 HVYALTYDSKEIKE
+50 VYALTVDTPTLRK

-86 GTTQPKYSEKDIK
+86 GTTRPTHTEKEIK
-99 TVLGANDIDWVNK
+99 NRFMNNDIDWVNK
-112 NISKNFTVYYQS
+112 NISKNFTAYYQS

-169 GINNIF
+169 GINDIF
-175 SNVQQFTKQTWAGAV
+175 SNVQQFTKQTWTGEV

-212 SGAGLKAILSVLL
+212 NGAGLKAILSVLL
-225 VAIIGSTW
+225 VAIIGSAW

-244 NNFTSQAQTAVF
+244 NEFTSTAQRAMFSETAS
-256 TEIDSSDQTYSSTD
+256 TGDTYSNTD
-270 DFENKI
+270 DFQSKI
-276 RKTFFEKA
+276 RGVFFEKA

-289 TLANFGT
+289 TLADFGT

-336 EWYQASVGLMAPLM
+336 EWYQASIGLMAPIM

-359 MIGVFNLILQ
+359 MIGIFNLILQ

-406 FAKIGLL
+406 FAKVGLL

-444 YIVLMVLLWKNKSF
+444 YICLMVLLWKNKSF

-486 LAGSEMVSSTKH
+486 LAGSEMVNSTKH

-505 FSGRHAKDKLEDKSK
+505 FSGRHAKDKSEDKSK
-520 GKDNEDYDE
+520 SKDDEDYDE

-542 MRELEEQRRQERAQR
+542 MRELEEQRRQERAER
-557 LADEAERQRQRDD
+557 LADEEERQRQRDA
-570 DEQDI
+570 DEENIDPD
-575 GYNTDRSADE
+575 NSDE
-585 DYTDRRGSG
+585 DYIDRRGHG
-594 DDDDLP
+594 EDDELP

-631 GRILDDESS
+631 GRVLDDESS

-661 KSMPVDDDK
+661 KLMPVDDDK
-670 LQHRNFDEAA
+670 LQHRNFDEAV
-680 HHQEQITQDEEKELD
+680 HHQEQITQDEERELD

>member
-1 MIQQTFTKLV
+1 
-11 SVFLLHLE
+11 
-19 RKMMKKSIIL
+19 MKKSIIL
-29 LLVIGSMFS
+29 LLVIGSMLS
-38 SLVVSSFIIAPK
+38 SLFVSSFVIAPQP
-50 HVYALTYDSKEIKE
+50 VYALTVDTPALRK

-73 LAKDKAD
+73 LAKDKAN
-80 GKAVDE
+80 GKSVYE
-86 GTTQPKYSEKDIK
+86 GTTQPSYDEKKIK
-99 TVLGANDIDWVNK
+99 DKLGRNDIDWINK

-169 GINNIF
+169 GINDIF
-175 SNVQQFTKQTWAGAV
+175 SNVQQFTKQTWAGEV

-225 VAIIGSTW
+225 VAIIGSAW

-244 NNFTSQAQTAVF
+244 NEFTSTAQTAMF
-256 TEIDSSDQTYSSTD
+256 TETNSQTQQYTGVD
-270 DFENKI
+270 TFEKSI

-309 LIGGKADSDV
+309 LIGGKADSNV
-319 IDALAKSNDYL
+319 VDALAKSNDYL

-336 EWYQASVGLMAPLM
+336 EWYQASVGLMAPIM

-374 LYYLSPFTVLLS
+374 LYYLSPFTVLIS

-426 DTIVPVTNS
+426 DTIVPVTGS

-486 LAGSEMVSSTKH
+486 LAGSEMVNSTKH

-505 FSGRHAKDKLEDKSK
+505 FSGRHAKDKSEDKSK
-520 GKDNEDYDE
+520 GKDDEDYDE

-557 LADEAERQRQRDD
+557 LSDEAERQRQKDD
-570 DEQDI
+570 DEQGI

-594 DDDDLP
+594 DDDELP

-670 LQHRNFDEAA
+670 LQQRNFDEAV
-680 HHQEQITQDEEKELD
+680 HYQEQITQDEEKELD

>member
-1 MIQQTFTKLV
+1 
-11 SVFLLHLE
+11 
-19 RKMMKKSIIL
+19 MKKSIIL

-38 SLVVSSFIIAPK
+38 SLVVSSFMIALQP
-50 HVYALTYDSKEIKE
+50 VYALTVDTPALRK

-86 GTTQPKYSEKDIK
+86 GTTQPTHTEKEIK
-99 TVLGANDIDWVNK
+99 NRFMNNDIDWVNK
-112 NISKNFTVYYQS
+112 NISKNFTAYYQS

-169 GINNIF
+169 GINDIF
-175 SNVQQFTKQTWAGAV
+175 SNVQQFTKQTWAGEV

-336 EWYQASVGLMAPLM
+336 EWYQASVGLMAPIM

-426 DTIVPVTNS
+426 DMIVPVTGS

-486 LAGSEMVSSTKH
+486 LAGSEMVNSTKH

-505 FSGRHAKDKLEDKSK
+505 FSGRHAKDKSEDKSK
-520 GKDNEDYDE
+520 GKDDEDYDEDYDE

-542 MRELEEQRRQERAQR
+542 MRELEEQRRQERAER
-557 LADEAERQRQRDD
+557 LADEAERQRQRDA
-570 DEQDI
+570 DEENIDPD
-575 GYNTDRSADE
+575 NSDE
-585 DYTDRRGSG
+585 DYIDRRGHG
-594 DDDDLP
+594 EDDELP
-600 TYKRTPYLIRDKATE
+600 TYTRTPYLIKNHDNTE
-615 DNHGNG
+615 SYGDGF
-621 SNEPD
+621 NEPD

-631 GRILDDESS
+631 GRVLDDESS
-640 EKLAEK
+640 EKIAEK

-652 QVLKSSATP
+652 QVLKPSAKSVTP
-661 KSMPVDDDK
+661 KSMIVDDDR
-670 LQHRNFDEAA
+670 LQQRNFDEAV

>member
-1 MIQQTFTKLV
+1 
-11 SVFLLHLE
+11 
-19 RKMMKKSIIL
+19 MKKSIIL
-29 LLVIGSMFS
+29 LLVIGSMLS
-38 SLVVSSFIIAPK
+38 SLFVSSFVIAPQP
-50 HVYALTYDSKEIKE
+50 VYALTVDTPALRK

-73 LAKDKAD
+73 LAKDKAN
-80 GKAVDE
+80 GKSVYE
-86 GTTQPKYSEKDIK
+86 GTTQPSYDEKKIK
-99 TVLGANDIDWVNK
+99 DKLGRNDIDWINK

-169 GINNIF
+169 GINDIF
-175 SNVQQFTKQTWAGAV
+175 SNVQQFTKQTWAGEV

-225 VAIIGSTW
+225 VAIIGSAW

-244 NNFTSQAQTAVF
+244 NEFTSTAQTAMF
-256 TEIDSSDQTYSSTD
+256 TETNSQTQQYTGVD
-270 DFENKI
+270 TFEKSI

-319 IDALAKSNDYL
+319 VDALAKSNDYL

-336 EWYQASVGLMAPLM
+336 EWYQASIGLMAPIM

-374 LYYLSPFTVLLS
+374 LYYLSPFTVLIS

-486 LAGSEMVSSTKH
+486 LAGSEMVNSTKH

-505 FSGRHAKDKLEDKSK
+505 FSGRHARDKSEDKSK
-520 GKDNEDYDE
+520 GKDDEDYDE
-529 NRDRRGNAPDEQE
+529 NRDRRGNTPDEQE
-542 MRELEEQRRQERAQR
+542 MRELEEQRRQERAER
-557 LADEAERQRQRDD
+557 LADEAERQRQKDA
-570 DEQDI
+570 DEQAID
-575 GYNTDRSADE
+575 YNTDRSADE
-585 DYTDRRGSG
+585 DYTDRRGYG

-626 RSFNR
+626 RSFKR
-631 GRILDDESS
+631 GRVLDDESS

-652 QVLKSSATP
+652 QVLKPSAKPVTP
-661 KSMPVDDDK
+661 KSVSLDDDK
-670 LQHRNFDEAA
+670 LQHRNFDEAV

>member
-1 MIQQTFTKLV
+1 
-11 SVFLLHLE
+11 
-19 RKMMKKSIIL
+19 
-29 LLVIGSMFS
+29 MFS
-38 SLVVSSFIIAPK
+38 SLVVSSFMIAPQP
-50 HVYALTYDSKEIKE
+50 VYALTVDTPALRK

-80 GKAVDE
+80 GKAVYE
-86 GTTQPKYSEKDIK
+86 GTTQPTHTEKEIKKY
-99 TVLGANDIDWVNK
+99 LAQNDIDWINK

-169 GINNIF
+169 GINDIF
-175 SNVQQFTKQTWAGAV
+175 SNVQQFTKQTWAGEV

-225 VAIIGSTW
+225 VAIIGSAW

-244 NNFTSQAQTAVF
+244 NEFTSTAQTAVF

-336 EWYQASVGLMAPLM
+336 EWYQASVGLMAPIM

-486 LAGSEMVSSTKH
+486 LAGSEMVNSTKH

-505 FSGRHAKDKLEDKSK
+505 FSGRHAKDKSEDKSK
-520 GKDNEDYDE
+520 GKDDEDYDE

-542 MRELEEQRRQERAQR
+542 MRELEEKRRQERAER
-557 LADEAERQRQRDD
+557 LADEAERQRQRDA
-570 DEQDI
+570 DEENIDPD
-575 GYNTDRSADE
+575 NSDE
-585 DYTDRRGSG
+585 DYIDRRGHG
-594 DDDDLP
+594 EDDELP
-600 TYKRTPYLIRDKATE
+600 TYTRTPYLIKNHDNTE
-615 DNHGNG
+615 SYGDG

-631 GRILDDESS
+631 GRVLDDESS

-652 QVLKSSATP
+652 QVLKPSAKSVTP
-661 KSMPVDDDK
+661 KSMIIDDDK
-670 LQHRNFDEAA
+670 LQQRNFDEAV

>member
-1 MIQQTFTKLV
+1 
-11 SVFLLHLE
+11 
-19 RKMMKKSIIL
+19 MKKSIIL

-38 SLVVSSFIIAPK
+38 SLVVSSFMIPPQ
-50 HVYALTYDSKEIKE
+50 HVYALTVDTPALRK

-73 LAKDKAD
+73 LAKDKAN
-80 GKAVDE
+80 GKSVYE
-86 GTTQPKYSEKDIK
+86 GTTQPSYNEKKIK
-99 TVLGANDIDWVNK
+99 DKLGRNDIGWINK

-169 GINNIF
+169 GINDIF
-175 SNVQQFTKQTWAGAV
+175 SNVQQFTKQTWAGEV

-225 VAIIGSTW
+225 VAIIGSAW

-244 NNFTSQAQTAVF
+244 NEFTSTAQTAMF
-256 TEIDSSDQTYSSTD
+256 TETNSQTQQYTGVD
-270 DFENKI
+270 TFEESI

-319 IDALAKSNDYL
+319 VDALAKSNDYL

-336 EWYQASVGLMAPLM
+336 EWYQASVGLMAPIM

-374 LYYLSPFTVLLS
+374 LYYLSPFTVLIS

-426 DTIVPVTNS
+426 DTIVPVTGS

-486 LAGSEMVSSTKH
+486 LAGSEMVNSTKH

-505 FSGRHAKDKLEDKSK
+505 FSGRHAKDKSEDKSK
-520 GKDNEDYDE
+520 GKDDEDYDE

-542 MRELEEQRRQERAQR
+542 MRELEEQRRQERAER
-557 LADEAERQRQRDD
+557 LADEAERQRQRDA
-570 DEQDI
+570 DEENIVPD
-575 GYNTDRSADE
+575 NSAYE
-585 DYTDRRGSG
+585 DYTDRRGYG

-600 TYKRTPYLIRDKATE
+600 TYKRTPHLIRDKATE
-615 DNHGNG
+615 DNHEKG

-626 RSFNR
+626 RAFNR
-631 GRILDDESS
+631 GRVLDDESS

-652 QVLKSSATP
+652 QVLKPSATP
-661 KSMPVDDDK
+661 KSMPVDDNK
-670 LQHRNFDEAA
+670 LQQRNFDEAV
-680 HHQEQITQDEEKELD
+680 HHQEKITQDEEKELD

>member
-1 MIQQTFTKLV
+1 
-11 SVFLLHLE
+11 
-19 RKMMKKSIIL
+19 MKKSIIL

-38 SLVVSSFIIAPK
+38 SLVVSSFMIAPQP
-50 HVYALTYDSKEIKE
+50 VYALTVDTPALRK

-80 GKAVDE
+80 GKAVYE
-86 GTTQPKYSEKDIK
+86 GTTQPTHTEKEIKKY
-99 TVLGANDIDWVNK
+99 LAQNDIDWINK

-169 GINNIF
+169 GINDIF
-175 SNVQQFTKQTWAGAV
+175 SNVQQFTKQTWAGEV

-225 VAIIGSTW
+225 VAIIGSAW

-244 NNFTSQAQTAVF
+244 NEFTSTAQTAVF

-336 EWYQASVGLMAPLM
+336 EWYQASVGLMAPIM

-486 LAGSEMVSSTKH
+486 LAGSEMVNSTKH

-505 FSGRHAKDKLEDKSK
+505 FSGRHARDKSEDKSK
-520 GKDNEDYDE
+520 GKDDEDYDE

-542 MRELEEQRRQERAQR
+542 MRELEEKRRQERAER
-557 LADEAERQRQRDD
+557 LADEAERQRQRDA
-570 DEQDI
+570 DEENIDPD
-575 GYNTDRSADE
+575 NSDE
-585 DYTDRRGSG
+585 DYIDRRGHG
-594 DDDDLP
+594 EDDELP
-600 TYKRTPYLIRDKATE
+600 TYTRTPYLIKNHDNTE
-615 DNHGNG
+615 SYGNG

-631 GRILDDESS
+631 GRVLDDESS

-652 QVLKSSATP
+652 QVLKPSAKSVTP
-661 KSMPVDDDK
+661 KSMIIDDDK
-670 LQHRNFDEAA
+670 LQQRNFDEAV

>member
-1 MIQQTFTKLV
+1 
-11 SVFLLHLE
+11 
-19 RKMMKKSIIL
+19 
-29 LLVIGSMFS
+29 MFS
-38 SLVVSSFIIAPK
+38 SLVVNSFMIAPQP
-50 HVYALTYDSKEIKE
+50 VYALTVDTSALRK

-80 GKAVDE
+80 GKAVYE
-86 GTTQPKYSEKDIK
+86 GTTQPTHTEKTIKDKLKY
-99 TVLGANDIDWVNK
+99 NDIDWINK

-169 GINNIF
+169 GINDIF
-175 SNVQQFTKQTWAGAV
+175 SNVQQFTKQTWAGEV

-225 VAIIGSTW
+225 VAIIGSAW

-244 NNFTSQAQTAVF
+244 NEFTSTAQTAMF
-256 TEIDSSDQTYSSTD
+256 TETNSQTQQYTGVD
-270 DFENKI
+270 TFEKSI

-319 IDALAKSNDYL
+319 VDALAKSNDYL

-336 EWYQASVGLMAPLM
+336 EWYQASVGLMAPIM

-413 FGIMFVSWVGTVT
+413 FGIMFFSWVGTVT
-426 DTIVPVTNS
+426 DTIVPVTGS

-486 LAGSEMVSSTKH
+486 LAGSEMVNSTKH

-505 FSGRHAKDKLEDKSK
+505 FSGRHAKDKSEDKSK
-520 GKDNEDYDE
+520 GKDDEDYDE

-542 MRELEEQRRQERAQR
+542 MRELEEQRRQERAER
-557 LADEAERQRQRDD
+557 LADEAERQRQRDA
-570 DEQDI
+570 DEENIDPD
-575 GYNTDRSADE
+575 NSDE
-585 DYTDRRGSG
+585 DYIDRRGYG
-594 DDDDLP
+594 DDDLP
-600 TYKRTPYLIRDKATE
+600 TYKRTPYLIRDKVPE

-631 GRILDDESS
+631 GRVLDDESS

-652 QVLKSSATP
+652 QVLKPSAKPVTP
-661 KSMPVDDDK
+661 KSMSLDDDK
-670 LQHRNFDEAA
+670 LQHRNFDEAV

-695 KEL
+695 KGL

>member
-1 MIQQTFTKLV
+1 M
-11 SVFLLHLE
+11 
-19 RKMMKKSIIL
+19 
-29 LLVIGSMFS
+29 
-38 SLVVSSFIIAPK
+38 
-50 HVYALTYDSKEIKE
+50 
-64 AKRESDKEA
+64 
-73 LAKDKAD
+73 
-80 GKAVDE
+80 
-86 GTTQPKYSEKDIK
+86 
-99 TVLGANDIDWVNK
+99 
-112 NISKNFTVYYQS
+112 
-124 GSLTDLGLS
+124 
-133 SAHLVASLFMSLNL
+133 
-147 YIIYPLF
+147 
-154 DTALSKMFDLTNITQ
+154 
-169 GINNIF
+169 
-175 SNVQQFTKQTWAGAV
+175 
-190 FKQLLYTAFGLG
+190 
-202 LVWVFIQSVK
+202 
-212 SGAGLKAILSVLL
+212 
-225 VAIIGSTW
+225 
-233 ISAGGT
+233 
-239 VLTKV
+239 TKV
-244 NNFTSQAQTAVF
+244 NEFTSTAQTAVF

-336 EWYQASVGLMAPLM
+336 EWYQASVGLMAPIM

-486 LAGSEMVSSTKH
+486 LAGSEMVNSTKH

-505 FSGRHAKDKLEDKSK
+505 FSGRHAKDKSEDKSK
-520 GKDNEDYDE
+520 GNDDEDSDE

-542 MRELEEQRRQERAQR
+542 MRELEEQRRQERAER
-557 LADEAERQRQRDD
+557 LADEAERQRQRDA
-570 DEQDI
+570 DEENIDPD
-575 GYNTDRSADE
+575 NSDE
-585 DYTDRRGSG
+585 DYIDRRGHG
-594 DDDDLP
+594 EDDELP
-600 TYKRTPYLIRDKATE
+600 TYTRTPYLIKNHDNTE
-615 DNHGNG
+615 SYRNG

-631 GRILDDESS
+631 GRVLDDESS

-652 QVLKSSATP
+652 QVLKPSAKPVTP
-661 KSMPVDDDK
+661 KSMSLAEDK
-670 LQHRNFDEAA
+670 LQHRNFDEAV

>member
-1 MIQQTFTKLV
+1 
-11 SVFLLHLE
+11 
-19 RKMMKKSIIL
+19 MKKSIIL

-38 SLVVSSFIIAPK
+38 SLVVSSFVIAPQP
-50 HVYALTYDSKEIKE
+50 VYALTVDTPALRK

-73 LAKDKAD
+73 LAKDKAN
-80 GKAVDE
+80 GKSVYE
-86 GTTQPKYSEKDIK
+86 GTTQPTHTEKEIKKY
-99 TVLGANDIDWVNK
+99 LAQNDIDWINK

-147 YIIYPLF
+147 YIIHPLF

-169 GINNIF
+169 GINDIF

-225 VAIIGSTW
+225 VAIIGSAW

-239 VLTKV
+239 VLKKV
-244 NNFTSQAQTAVF
+244 NEFTSTAQTAMF
-256 TEIDSSDQTYSSTD
+256 TETSNINGQFTDSGDK
-270 DFENKI
+270 FESAI
-276 RKTFFEKA
+276 RRAYFEKA

-336 EWYQASVGLMAPLM
+336 EWYQASVGLMAPII

-458 LVQTVTGSSM
+458 LAQTVTGSSM

-486 LAGSEMVSSTKH
+486 QASSEMFNSSKH
-498 GLENVKG
+498 GLENIKG
-505 FSGRHAKDKLEDKSK
+505 FSGRHAKDKDEHKYKDK
-520 GKDNEDYDE
+520 DEDYDE

-542 MRELEEQRRQERAQR
+542 MRELEEQRRQERAER
-557 LADEAERQRQRDD
+557 LADEAERQRQRDA
-570 DEQDI
+570 DEENIDPD
-575 GYNTDRSADE
+575 NSDE
-585 DYTDRRGSG
+585 DYIDRRGHG
-594 DDDDLP
+594 EDDELP
-600 TYKRTPYLIRDKATE
+600 TYTRTPYLIKNHDNTE
-615 DNHGNG
+615 SYGNG
-621 SNEPD
+621 PNEPD

-631 GRILDDESS
+631 GRVLDDESS

-652 QVLKSSATP
+652 QVLKPSAKSVTP
-661 KSMPVDDDK
+661 KSISVDDDK
-670 LQHRNFDEAA
+670 LQQRNFDEAV

>member
-1 MIQQTFTKLV
+1 ML
-11 SVFLLHLE
+11 
-19 RKMMKKSIIL
+19 L

-38 SLVVSSFIIAPK
+38 SLLVSSFMIAPQ

-86 GTTQPKYSEKDIK
+86 GTTQPTHTEKEIKKY
-99 TVLGANDIDWVNK
+99 LAQNDINWVNK
-112 NISKNFTVYYQS
+112 NISKNFTAYYQS

-169 GINNIF
+169 GINDIF
-175 SNVQQFTKQTWAGAV
+175 SNVQQFTKQTWAGEV

-225 VAIIGSTW
+225 VAIIGSAW

-244 NNFTSQAQTAVF
+244 NEFKSTAQTAMF
-256 TEIDSSDQTYSSTD
+256 TETNSQTQQYTGVD
-270 DFENKI
+270 TFEKSI

-289 TLANFGT
+289 TLVNFGT

-336 EWYQASVGLMAPLM
+336 EWYQASVGLMAPIM

-426 DTIVPVTNS
+426 DTIVPVTGS

-486 LAGSEMVSSTKH
+486 QASSEMFNSSKH
-498 GLENVKG
+498 GLENIKG
-505 FSGRHAKDKLEDKSK
+505 FSGRHAKDKDEHKSK
-520 GKDNEDYDE
+520 DKDEDYDE
-529 NRDRRGNAPDEQE
+529 NHDRRGNAPDEQE
-542 MRELEEQRRQERAQR
+542 MSELEEQRRQERAER
-557 LADEAERQRQRDD
+557 LADETERQRQRDD
-570 DEQDI
+570 DEQDVD
-575 GYNTDRSADE
+575 YNTDRSADE
-585 DYTDRRGSG
+585 DYTDRRGYG

-600 TYKRTPYLIRDKATE
+600 TYKRTPYLIRDKVPE

-631 GRILDDESS
+631 GRVLDDESS

-652 QVLKSSATP
+652 QILKPSAKPAKP
-661 KSMPVDDDK
+661 KSMSVDDDK
-670 LQHRNFDEAA
+670 LQHRNFDEAV

>member
-1 MIQQTFTKLV
+1 
-11 SVFLLHLE
+11 
-19 RKMMKKSIIL
+19 MKKSIIL

-38 SLVVSSFIIAPK
+38 SLVVISFLIAPQ
-50 HVYALTYDSKEIKE
+50 HVYALTYDSKEIAE
-64 AKRESDKEA
+64 AKRESDKEV

-80 GKAVDE
+80 GKAVNE
-86 GTTQPKYSEKDIK
+86 GTTQPTHTKKTIKDKLKY
-99 TVLGANDIDWVNK
+99 NDIDWINK
-112 NISKNFTVYYQS
+112 NISKNFTAYYQS
-124 GSLTDLGLS
+124 GSWTDLGLS

-154 DTALSKMFDLTNITQ
+154 DTALSKLFDLTNITQ
-169 GINNIF
+169 GINDIF

-225 VAIIGSTW
+225 VAIIGSAW

-244 NNFTSQAQTAVF
+244 NEFTSTAQTAMF
-256 TEIDSSDQTYSSTD
+256 AETSTTGDTYSNTD
-270 DFENKI
+270 EFQSKI
-276 RKTFFEKA
+276 RGVFFDKA

-296 TNLDASEKDGSYR
+296 PNLDTSEKDGSYR

-336 EWYQASVGLMAPLM
+336 EWYQASVGLMAPIM

-557 LADEAERQRQRDD
+557 LADEAERQRDD

-594 DDDDLP
+594 DDDELP

-652 QVLKSSATP
+652 QVLKSSAIP

-670 LQHRNFDEAA
+670 LQHRNFDEAV

>member
-1 MIQQTFTKLV
+1 
-11 SVFLLHLE
+11 
-19 RKMMKKSIIL
+19 MKKSIIL

-38 SLVVSSFIIAPK
+38 SLVVSSFMIAPQP
-50 HVYALTYDSKEIKE
+50 VYALTVDTPALRK

-86 GTTQPKYSEKDIK
+86 GTTQPTHTEKEIK
-99 TVLGANDIDWVNK
+99 NRFMNNDIDWVNK
-112 NISKNFTVYYQS
+112 NISKNFTAYYQS

-169 GINNIF
+169 GINDIF
-175 SNVQQFTKQTWAGAV
+175 SNVQQFTKQTWAGEV

-225 VAIIGSTW
+225 VAIIGSAW

-244 NNFTSQAQTAVF
+244 NEFTSTAQNAVF

-289 TLANFGT
+289 TLADFGT

-319 IDALAKSNDYL
+319 VDALAKSNDYL

-336 EWYQASVGLMAPLM
+336 EWYQASVGLMAPIM

-426 DTIVPVTNS
+426 DTIVPVTGS

-486 LAGSEMVSSTKH
+486 LAGSEMVNSTKH

-505 FSGRHAKDKLEDKSK
+505 FSGRHTRDKSADK
-520 GKDNEDYDE
+520 SQGKDDEDYDE

-557 LADEAERQRQRDD
+557 LADEAERQRQKDT
-570 DEQDI
+570 DEQGLNYVPD
-575 GYNTDRSADE
+575 NSADE
-585 DYTDRRGSG
+585 DYTDRSGYG

-600 TYKRTPYLIRDKATE
+600 IYKRTPYLIRDRATE

-626 RSFNR
+626 RSFNL
-631 GRILDDESS
+631 GRVLDDESS

-652 QVLKSSATP
+652 QILKPSAKPATP
-661 KSMPVDDDK
+661 KSMSVDDDK
-670 LQHRNFDEAA
+670 LQHRNFDEAV

>member
-1 MIQQTFTKLV
+1 
-11 SVFLLHLE
+11 
-19 RKMMKKSIIL
+19 MMKKSIIL

-38 SLVVSSFIIAPK
+38 SLVVSSFLIAPQ
-50 HVYALTYDSKEIKE
+50 HVYALTYDSKEIAE
-64 AKRESDKEA
+64 AKRESDKEV

-80 GKAVDE
+80 GKAVNE
-86 GTTQPKYSEKDIK
+86 GTTQPTHTKKTIKNKLKY
-99 TVLGANDIDWVNK
+99 NDIDWINK
-112 NISKNFTVYYQS
+112 NISKNFTAYYQS
-124 GSLTDLGLS
+124 GSWTDLGLS

-154 DTALSKMFDLTNITQ
+154 DTALSKLFDLTNITQ
-169 GINNIF
+169 GINDIF

-225 VAIIGSTW
+225 VAIIGSAW

-244 NNFTSQAQTAVF
+244 NEFTSTAQTAMF
-256 TEIDSSDQTYSSTD
+256 AETSTTGDTYSNTD
-270 DFENKI
+270 EFQSKI
-276 RKTFFEKA
+276 RGVFFDKA

-296 TNLDASEKDGSYR
+296 PNLDTSEKDGSYR

-336 EWYQASVGLMAPLM
+336 EWYQASVGLMAPIM

-557 LADEAERQRQRDD
+557 LADEAERQRDD

-594 DDDDLP
+594 DDDELP

-652 QVLKSSATP
+652 QVLKSSVTP

-670 LQHRNFDEAA
+670 LQHRNFDEAV

>member
-1 MIQQTFTKLV
+1 
-11 SVFLLHLE
+11 
-19 RKMMKKSIIL
+19 MKKSIIL
-29 LLVIGSMFS
+29 LLVIGSMLS
-38 SLVVSSFIIAPK
+38 SLVVSSFVIAPQP
-50 HVYALTYDSKEIKE
+50 VYALTVDTPALRK

-80 GKAVDE
+80 GKAVYE
-86 GTTQPKYSEKDIK
+86 GTTQPTHTEKTIKDKLKY
-99 TVLGANDIDWVNK
+99 NDIDWINK

-169 GINNIF
+169 GINDIF
-175 SNVQQFTKQTWAGAV
+175 SNVQQFTKQTWAGEV

-225 VAIIGSTW
+225 VAIIGSAW

-244 NNFTSQAQTAVF
+244 NEFTSTAQTAMF
-256 TEIDSSDQTYSSTD
+256 TETNSQTQQYTGVD
-270 DFENKI
+270 TFEKSI

-319 IDALAKSNDYL
+319 VDALAKSNDYL

-395 LKTGLSALGLL
+395 LKTGLSAIGLL

-486 LAGSEMVSSTKH
+486 LAGSEMVNSTKH

-505 FSGRHAKDKLEDKSK
+505 FSGRHAKDKSEDKSK
-520 GKDNEDYDE
+520 GKDGEDYDE
-529 NRDRRGNAPDEQE
+529 NRDRRGNAPDEQK
-542 MRELEEQRRQERAQR
+542 MRELEEQRKQERAER
-557 LADEAERQRQRDD
+557 LADEAERQRQRDA
-570 DEQDI
+570 DEENIDPD
-575 GYNTDRSADE
+575 NSDE
-585 DYTDRRGSG
+585 DYIDRRGHG
-594 DDDDLP
+594 EDDELP
-600 TYKRTPYLIRDKATE
+600 TYTRTPYLIKNHDNTE
-615 DNHGNG
+615 SYGDGF
-621 SNEPD
+621 NEPD

-631 GRILDDESS
+631 GRVLDDESS
-640 EKLAEK
+640 EKIAEK

-652 QVLKSSATP
+652 QVLKPSAKSVTP
-661 KSMPVDDDK
+661 KSMIVDDDK
-670 LQHRNFDEAA
+670 LQQRNFDEAV

>member
-1 MIQQTFTKLV
+1 
-11 SVFLLHLE
+11 
-19 RKMMKKSIIL
+19 MKKSIIL

-38 SLVVSSFIIAPK
+38 SLVVSSFMIAPQP
-50 HVYALTYDSKEIKE
+50 VYALTVDTPALRK

-86 GTTQPKYSEKDIK
+86 GTTQPTHTEKEIK
-99 TVLGANDIDWVNK
+99 NRFMNNDIDWVNK
-112 NISKNFTVYYQS
+112 NISKNFTAYYQS

-169 GINNIF
+169 GINDIF
-175 SNVQQFTKQTWAGAV
+175 SNMQQFTKQTWAGEV

-225 VAIIGSTW
+225 VAITGSAW

-244 NNFTSQAQTAVF
+244 NEFTSTAQTAVF

-276 RKTFFEKA
+276 RKTFFEKT

-289 TLANFGT
+289 TLADFGT

-336 EWYQASVGLMAPLM
+336 EWYQASVGIMAPIM

-486 LAGSEMVSSTKH
+486 LAGSEMVNSTKH

-505 FSGRHAKDKLEDKSK
+505 FSGRHAKDKSEDKSK
-520 GKDNEDYDE
+520 GKDDEDYDE

-542 MRELEEQRRQERAQR
+542 MRELEEQRRQERAER
-557 LADEAERQRQRDD
+557 LADEAERQSQRDADEENIDPDNFD
-570 DEQDI
+570 DE
-575 GYNTDRSADE
+575 
-585 DYTDRRGSG
+585 YTDRRGYG
-594 DDDDLP
+594 NDDELP

-615 DNHGNG
+615 DNQGNG
-621 SNEPD
+621 SNEPE

-631 GRILDDESS
+631 GRVLDDESS

-652 QVLKSSATP
+652 QVLKSSAKPATP
-661 KSMPVDDDK
+661 KSMSVDDDK
-670 LQHRNFDEAA
+670 LQNRNFDEAV

>member
-1 MIQQTFTKLV
+1 
-11 SVFLLHLE
+11 
-19 RKMMKKSIIL
+19 MKKSIIL

-38 SLVVSSFIIAPK
+38 SLVVSSFLIAPQ
-50 HVYALTYDSKEIKE
+50 HVYALTYDSKEIAE
-64 AKRESDKEA
+64 AKRESDKEV

-80 GKAVDE
+80 GKAVNE
-86 GTTQPKYSEKDIK
+86 GTTQPTHTKKTIKDKLKY
-99 TVLGANDIDWVNK
+99 NDIDWINK
-112 NISKNFTVYYQS
+112 NISKNFTAYYQS
-124 GSLTDLGLS
+124 GSWTDLGLS

-154 DTALSKMFDLTNITQ
+154 DTALSKLFDLTNITQ
-169 GINNIF
+169 GINDIF

-225 VAIIGSTW
+225 VAIIGSAW

-244 NNFTSQAQTAVF
+244 NEFTSTAQTAMF
-256 TEIDSSDQTYSSTD
+256 AETSTTGDTYSNTD
-270 DFENKI
+270 EFQSKI
-276 RKTFFEKA
+276 RGVFFDKA

-296 TNLDASEKDGSYR
+296 PNLDTSEKDGSYR

-336 EWYQASVGLMAPLM
+336 EWYQASVGLMAPIM

-557 LADEAERQRQRDD
+557 LADEAERQRDD

-594 DDDDLP
+594 DDDELP

-652 QVLKSSATP
+652 QVLKSSAIP

-670 LQHRNFDEAA
+670 LQHRNFDEAV

>member
-1 MIQQTFTKLV
+1 
-11 SVFLLHLE
+11 
-19 RKMMKKSIIL
+19 MKKSIIL

-38 SLVVSSFIIAPK
+38 SLVVSSFLIAPQ
-50 HVYALTYDSKEIKE
+50 HVYALTYDSKEIAE
-64 AKRESDKEA
+64 AKRESDKEV

-80 GKAVDE
+80 GKAVNE
-86 GTTQPKYSEKDIK
+86 GTTQPTHTKKTIKDKLKY
-99 TVLGANDIDWVNK
+99 NDIDWINK
-112 NISKNFTVYYQS
+112 NISKNFTAYYQS
-124 GSLTDLGLS
+124 GSWTDLGLS

-154 DTALSKMFDLTNITQ
+154 DTALSKLFDLTNITQ
-169 GINNIF
+169 GINDIF

-225 VAIIGSTW
+225 VAIIGSAW

-244 NNFTSQAQTAVF
+244 NEFTSTAQTAMF
-256 TEIDSSDQTYSSTD
+256 AETSTTGDTYSNTD
-270 DFENKI
+270 EFQSKI
-276 RKTFFEKA
+276 RGVFFDKA

-296 TNLDASEKDGSYR
+296 PNLDTSEKDGSYR

-336 EWYQASVGLMAPLM
+336 EWYQASVGLMAPIM

-557 LADEAERQRQRDD
+557 LADEAERQRDD

-594 DDDDLP
+594 DDDELP

-652 QVLKSSATP
+652 QVLKSSVTP

-670 LQHRNFDEAA
+670 LQHRNFDEAV

>member
-1 MIQQTFTKLV
+1 
-11 SVFLLHLE
+11 
-19 RKMMKKSIIL
+19 MKKSIIL

-38 SLVVSSFIIAPK
+38 SLVVNSFMIAPQP
-50 HVYALTYDSKEIKE
+50 VYALTVDTPALRK

-80 GKAVDE
+80 GKAVYE
-86 GTTQPKYSEKDIK
+86 GTTQPTHTEKTIKDKLKY
-99 TVLGANDIDWVNK
+99 NDIDWINK

-169 GINNIF
+169 GINDIF
-175 SNVQQFTKQTWAGAV
+175 SNVQQFTKQTWAGEV

-225 VAIIGSTW
+225 VAIIGSAW

-244 NNFTSQAQTAVF
+244 NEFASTAQTAMF
-256 TEIDSSDQTYSSTD
+256 TETNSQTQQYTGVD
-270 DFENKI
+270 TFEKSI

-319 IDALAKSNDYL
+319 VDALAKSNDYL

-336 EWYQASVGLMAPLM
+336 EWYQASVGLMAPIM

-426 DTIVPVTNS
+426 DTIVPVTGS

-486 LAGSEMVSSTKH
+486 LAGSEMVNSTKH

-505 FSGRHAKDKLEDKSK
+505 FSGRHAKDKDEHKSK
-520 GKDNEDYDE
+520 DKDEDYDE

-542 MRELEEQRRQERAQR
+542 MRELEEQRRQERAER
-557 LADEAERQRQRDD
+557 LADEAERQRQRDA
-570 DEQDI
+570 DEENIDPD
-575 GYNTDRSADE
+575 NSDE
-585 DYTDRRGSG
+585 DYIDRRGHG
-594 DDDDLP
+594 EDDELP
-600 TYKRTPYLIRDKATE
+600 TYTRTPYLIKNHDNTE
-615 DNHGNG
+615 SYRNG

-631 GRILDDESS
+631 GRVLDDESS

-652 QVLKSSATP
+652 QVLKPSAKPVTP
-661 KSMPVDDDK
+661 KSMSLDDDK
-670 LQHRNFDEAA
+670 LQHRNFDEAV
-680 HHQEQITQDEEKELD
+680 HHHEQITQDEEKELD
-695 KEL
+695 KGL